1 MSNQTEIEQ
10 RLAAIEAT
18 LAQLQHQISTAQP
31 SNWIEQITGTFK
43 DEPAFDE
50 ILAYGREFRQAD
62 SSPADNT
69 PIK

>member
-10 RLAAIEAT
+10 RLAAIEANIT
-18 LAQLQHQISTAQP
+18 QLQQQISTTSQP
-31 SNWIEQITGTFK
+31 NWIAQVTGTFR

-62 SSPADNT
+62 KPKTDNL
-69 PIK
+69 